1 MSEDVKKQYQVKFLG
16 GAHVFETEQLDE
28 AVRAVAGVLADPSTP
43 EVTPE
48 EREALRDTLDA
59 LGLVAPNDPT
69 PAQGGKTMP
78 STLPYGS

>member
-1 MSEDVKKQYQVKFLG
+1 MKKKQYRVKFLG
-16 GAHVFETEQLDE
+16 GVNEYTPKQLDE
-28 AVRAVAGVLADPSTP
+28 AVRAVAGALADPSTP

-59 LGLVAPNDPT
+59 LGLVAPDDPT